1 MGQRKISVLQV
12 GKYYPPVRGGIET
25 HLEMLARGLVRSG
38 EVDLQVI
45 VANEGGRTV
54 SGRPD
59 GVPIQRLGTA
69 CKVAGAPVCPRL
81 LGVLRRSQADI
92 LHIHCPHPTALM
104 AYLASGFRGR
114 LVITYH
120 SDIVRQRVLGQLIGP
135 IQHAALRR
143 ARAIITA
150 SPGLARHS
158 PVLARHRAR
167 CVTIP
172 FGIHP
177 ADFADTDP
185 AEVAAVRAR
194 HAADGR
200 PLLLAVGR
208 LVYYKGF
215 EFLLRA
221 MDQIRAP
228 ATLLLAGD
236 GRLRASLEAL
246 AARLGPERNV
256 ELLGDVADLRPYYQ
270 ACDVFIL
277 PSTARSEA
285 FGIVQLEAMACG
297 KPVINTRLPS
307 GVPDVSRDGET
318 GLTVEPRSSEALAG
332 AIDRL
337 LGDTPLRTRL
347 GAAARERVQNH
358 FDAERMVA
366 DTLALYRRIL
376 HQAPD
381 RAAPVPR
388 RSGKGGTPATT
399 TSSSPAAA

>member
-1 MGQRKISVLQV
+1 MRQRKISVLQV

-38 EVDLQVI
+38 EVDLQVV
-45 VANEGGRTV
+45 VANEGSRSAKGKP
-54 SGRPD
+54 G
-59 GVPIQRLGTA
+59 GVPLRRLGTA
-69 CKVAGAPVCPRL
+69 LKVAGAPVCPRL
-81 LGVLRRSQADI
+81 LGVLRHSRADI
-92 LHIHCPHPTALM
+92 LHVHSPHPTALV

-114 LVITYH
+114 LVLTYH
-120 SDIVRQRVLGQLIGP
+120 SDIVRQRVLGRLISP

-215 EFLLRA
+215 EYLMRA
-221 MDQIRAP
+221 MSLVRP
-228 ATLLLAGD
+228 PVTLLLAGE
-236 GRLRASLEAL
+236 GRLRGPLEAL
-246 AARLGPERNV
+246 AARLGPERRV
-256 ELLGDVADLRPYYQ
+256 ELLGDVADLRPYYH

-318 GLTVEPRSSEALAG
+318 GITVEPCDEGALAG

-337 LGDTPLRTRL
+337 LGDAPLRARL
-347 GAAARERVQNH
+347 GAGARERVHTH
-358 FDAERMVA
+358 FDADRMVA

-376 HQAPD
+376 HQGAVPP
-381 RAAPVPR
+381 AAR
-388 RSGKGGTPATT
+388 RPAQGEPATA
-399 TSSSPAAA
+399 SSTAA

>member
-1 MGQRKISVLQV
+1 MGPKKISVLQV

-38 EVDLQVI
+38 EVELQVI
-45 VANEGGRTV
+45 VANEGPRST
-54 SGRPD
+54 SSRPD
-59 GVPIQRLGTA
+59 GVPLQRLGTA

-81 LGVLRRSQADI
+81 LGVLRRSRADI
-92 LHIHCPHPTALM
+92 LHVHSPHPTALL

-114 LVITYH
+114 LVLTYH
-120 SDIVRQRVLGQLIGP
+120 SDIVRQRVLGRLVGP
-135 IQHAALRR
+135 ILHAALRR

-158 PVLARHRAR
+158 PILARHRAR
-167 CVTIP
+167 CATIP

-177 ADFADTDP
+177 ADFAGTDP

-215 EFLLRA
+215 EYLLRA
-221 MDQIRAP
+221 MADVRP
-228 ATLLLAGD
+228 PVTLLLAGD
-236 GRLRASLEAL
+236 GRLRPTLEAL
-246 AARLGPERNV
+246 AARLNGPERRV
-256 ELLGDVADLRPYYQ
+256 ELLGDVDDLRPYYH

-318 GLTVEPRSSEALAG
+318 GLTVEPRNAEALAG

-337 LGDTPLRTRL
+337 LGDAPLRARL
-347 GAAARERVQNH
+347 GAAARERVH
-358 FDAERMVA
+358 ARFDAERMVA
-366 DTLALYRRIL
+366 DTLTLYRRIL
-376 HQAPD
+376 NQPPPDAPG
-381 RAAPVPR
+381 R
-388 RSGKGGTPATT
+388 RHPARGEPTPAA
-399 TSSSPAAA
+399 SSAAAA

>member
-1 MGQRKISVLQV
+1 MGPKKISVLQV

-25 HLEMLARGLVRSG
+25 HLEMLARGLARSG

-45 VANEGGRTV
+45 VANEGPRSTT
-54 SGRPD
+54 SRPE
-59 GVPIQRLGTA
+59 GVPLRRLGTA

-81 LGVLRRSQADI
+81 LGVLRRSHADI
-92 LHIHCPHPTALM
+92 LHVHSPHPLALV

-114 LVITYH
+114 LVLTYH
-120 SDIVRQRVLGQLIGP
+120 SDIVRQRVLGRLVGP
-135 IQHAALRR
+135 LQHAALRR

-177 ADFADTDP
+177 ADFAATDP

-215 EFLLRA
+215 EYLLRA
-221 MDQIRAP
+221 MTQVRP
-228 ATLLLAGD
+228 PVTLLLAGE
-236 GRLRASLEAL
+236 GRLRPVLEAL
-246 AARLGPERNV
+246 AARLGPERRV
-256 ELLGDVADLRPYYQ
+256 ALLGDVADLRQPV
-270 ACDVFIL
+270 VFIL

-297 KPVINTRLPS
+297 KPVINTWLPS

-318 GLTVEPRSSEALAG
+318 GLTVEPRNAEALAG

-337 LGDTPLRTRL
+337 LGDAPLRARL
-347 GAAARERVQNH
+347 GAAARERVH
-358 FDAERMVA
+358 TRFDAERLVA
-366 DTLALYRRIL
+366 DPLPLYRRIL
-376 HQAPD
+376 NPPPAGAAPD
-381 RAAPVPR
+381 GRRRPAKGEPAVTTAA
-388 RSGKGGTPATT
+388 
-399 TSSSPAAA
+399 SSTAAA